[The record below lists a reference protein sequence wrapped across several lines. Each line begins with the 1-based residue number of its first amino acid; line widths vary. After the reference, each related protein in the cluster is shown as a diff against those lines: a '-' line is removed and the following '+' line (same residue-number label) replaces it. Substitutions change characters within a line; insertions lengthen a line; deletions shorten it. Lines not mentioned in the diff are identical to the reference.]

1 MDLQTIITNIL
12 YVMTIIVLGG
22 LLVLVKSKLGDE
34 TFNKLVELVDT
45 QVFAKEQTIKGEG
58 KGAEKKK
65 EVVEAIIE
73 VNPKGLPDDLAEL
86 DDLIESRVYL
96 MNQKQKG
103 EN

>member
-12 YVMTIIVLGG
+12 YVMTIILLGG
-22 LLVLVKSKLGDE
+22 LLVLVKTKLGDE
-34 TFNKLVELVDT
+34 TFKKLVELVDT

-73 VNPKGLPDDLAEL
+73 ADPKGLPDDLAEL

-103 EN
+103 EK

>member
-12 YVMTIIVLGG
+12 YVMTIILLGG
-22 LLVLVKSKLGDE
+22 LLVLVKAKLGDE
-34 TFNKLVELVDT
+34 TFNKLVEIVDT

-73 VNPKGLPDDLAEL
+73 ADPKGLPDDLAEL

-96 MNQKQKG
+96 MNQNQKG
-103 EN
+103 AK

>member
-22 LLVLVKSKLGDE
+22 LLVLVKAKLGDE

>member
-12 YVMTIIVLGG
+12 YVMTIILLGG
-22 LLVLVKSKLGDE
+22 LLVLVKAKLGDE
-34 TFNKLVELVDT
+34 TFNKLVEIVDT

-58 KGAEKKK
+58 RGAEKKK

-73 VNPKGLPDDLAEL
+73 ADPKGLPDDLAEL

-96 MNQKQKG
+96 MNQNQKG
-103 EN
+103 AK

>member
-22 LLVLVKSKLGDE
+22 LLVLVKAKLGDE

-65 EVVEAIIE
+65 EVVESIIE
-73 VNPKGLPDDLAEL
+73 ADPKGLPDDLAEL

-96 MNQKQKG
+96 MNQKQK
-103 EN
+103 EEK

>member
-12 YVMTIIVLGG
+12 YIMTIILLGG
-22 LLVLVKSKLGDE
+22 LLVLVKAKLGDE
-34 TFNKLVELVDT
+34 TFNKLVEIVDT

-73 VNPKGLPDDLAEL
+73 ADPKGLPDDLAEL

-96 MNQKQKG
+96 MNQNQKG
-103 EN
+103 EK

>member
-12 YVMTIIVLGG
+12 YVMTIILLGG
-22 LLVLVKSKLGDE
+22 LLVLVKAKLGDE

-73 VNPKGLPDDLAEL
+73 ADPKGLPDDLAEL

-103 EN
+103 EK

>member
-12 YVMTIIVLGG
+12 YVMAIIVLGG
-22 LLVLVKSKLGDE
+22 LLVLVKAKLGDE
-34 TFNKLVELVDT
+34 TFNKLVEIVDT

-73 VNPKGLPDDLAEL
+73 ADPKGLPDDLAEL

-96 MNQKQKG
+96 MNQKQK
-103 EN
+103 EEK

>member
-12 YVMTIIVLGG
+12 YVMTIILLGG
-22 LLVLVKSKLGDE
+22 LLVLVKTKLGDE

-73 VNPKGLPDDLAEL
+73 VNPKGLPDDLTEL

-103 EN
+103 EK

>member
-22 LLVLVKSKLGDE
+22 LLVLVKAKLGDE

-73 VNPKGLPDDLAEL
+73 VDPKGLPDDLAEL

-96 MNQKQKG
+96 MNQKQK
-103 EN
+103 EEK

>member
-22 LLVLVKSKLGDE
+22 LLVLVKAKLGDE
-34 TFNKLVELVDT
+34 TFKKLVELVDT

-65 EVVEAIIE
+65 EVVEAILE

-96 MNQKQKG
+96 MNQEQK
-103 EN
+103 EEK

>member
-22 LLVLVKSKLGDE
+22 LLVLVKAKLGDE
-34 TFNKLVELVDT
+34 TFKKLVELVDT

-65 EVVEAIIE
+65 EVVESIIE
-73 VNPKGLPDDLAEL
+73 ADPKGLPDDLAEL

-96 MNQKQKG
+96 MNQKQK
-103 EN
+103 EEK

>member
-22 LLVLVKSKLGDE
+22 LLVLVKAKLGDE
-34 TFNKLVELVDT
+34 TFNKLVEIVDT

-73 VNPKGLPDDLAEL
+73 ADPKGLPDDLAEL

-96 MNQKQKG
+96 MNQKQK
-103 EN
+103 EEK

>member
-12 YVMTIIVLGG
+12 YVMTIILLGG
-22 LLVLVKSKLGDE
+22 LLVLVKVKLGDE
-34 TFNKLVELVDT
+34 TFKKLVEIVDT

-73 VNPKGLPDDLAEL
+73 ADPKGLPDDLAEL

-103 EN
+103 EK

>member
-12 YVMTIIVLGG
+12 YVMTIILLGG
-22 LLVLVKSKLGDE
+22 VLVLVKAKLGDE
-34 TFNKLVELVDT
+34 TFNKLVEIVDT

-58 KGAEKKK
+58 RGAEKKK

-73 VNPKGLPDDLAEL
+73 ADPKGLPDDLAEL

-103 EN
+103 EK

>member
-12 YVMTIIVLGG
+12 YVMTIILLGG
-22 LLVLVKSKLGDE
+22 LLVLVKAKLGDE
-34 TFNKLVELVDT
+34 TFNKLVEIVDT

-58 KGAEKKK
+58 RGAEKKK

-73 VNPKGLPDDLAEL
+73 ADPKGLPDDLAEL

-96 MNQKQKG
+96 MNQNQKG
-103 EN
+103 EK

>member
-12 YVMTIIVLGG
+12 YVMTIILLGG
-22 LLVLVKSKLGDE
+22 LLVLVKAKLGDE
-34 TFNKLVELVDT
+34 TFNKLVEIVDT

-73 VNPKGLPDDLAEL
+73 ADPKGLPDDLAEL

-96 MNQKQKG
+96 MNQNQKG
-103 EN
+103 EK

>member
-22 LLVLVKSKLGDE
+22 LLVLVKAKLGDE

-45 QVFAKEQTIKGEG
+45 QVFAKEQTIKGAG

-73 VNPKGLPDDLAEL
+73 VDPKGLPDDLAEL

>member
-22 LLVLVKSKLGDE
+22 LLVLVKAKLGDE
-34 TFNKLVELVDT
+34 TFTKLVELVDT

-96 MNQKQKG
+96 MNQNQKG

>member
-22 LLVLVKSKLGDE
+22 LLVLVKAKLGDE

-73 VNPKGLPDDLAEL
+73 AGPKGLPDDLAEL

-96 MNQKQKG
+96 MNQKQK
-103 EN
+103 EEK

>member
-22 LLVLVKSKLGDE
+22 LLVLVKAKLGDE

-45 QVFAKEQTIKGEG
+45 QVFAKEQTIKGVR
-58 KGAEKKK
+58 KGAQKKK